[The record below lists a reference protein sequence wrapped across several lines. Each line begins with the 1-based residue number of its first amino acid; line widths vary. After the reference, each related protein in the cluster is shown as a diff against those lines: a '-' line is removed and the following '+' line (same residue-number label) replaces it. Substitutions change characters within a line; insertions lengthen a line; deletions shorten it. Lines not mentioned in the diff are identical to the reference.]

1 MQKGD
6 KVELVK
12 IPPRLLNMRYLRL
25 KAGGIGVV
33 IATREGED
41 GQECLV
47 KFVGKLFPI
56 SCKET
61 EVISLIPC

>member
-25 KAGGIGVV
+25 KAGSIGVV

-47 KFVGKLFPI
+47 KLSESCFQFLAKKL
-56 SCKET
+56 K
-61 EVISLIPC
+61 